1 MIQGHGKLGEV
12 CVSLFRFVNASETTL
27 TCFFE
32 GCRGN
37 GLLAEMKGFDVNTFN
52 AGEHNGK
59 ASLPLQVLLRRSRA
73 GATGSYYTEG
83 AHVIKC
89 E

>member
-1 MIQGHGKLGEV
+1 MIQGHGKLGKV
-12 CVSLFRFVNASETTL
+12 CVSPFRFLNAYGTTL
-27 TCFFE
+27 TCFFQ

-37 GLLAEMKGFDVNTFN
+37 GLLAEMKGLDVNTFN

-59 ASLPLQVLLRRSRA
+59 ASLPLQVLPRRSGA

-83 AHVIKC
+83 AHVIKYK
-89 E
+89 